1 MLYIDQLS
9 HHTRVK
15 KEVNKKTI
23 LFTIELADRELL
35 AKCLL
40 ATEMV
45 KLGFRVYI
53 GTFRSIHEIRKKLKS
68 CIFFHKSAYKRRM
81 QQYKREMG
89 ATIAIL
95 DEEAGIAI
103 PSRMVEDFC
112 KNRYESLSKDAY
124 DYVFTIG
131 DGYTRRLLSM
141 PNMKGINVIS
151 TGWPRI
157 DLWRE
162 EYSSIHSKKV
172 TELRDLHGDYWLFV
186 SSFGFTSKEGYEY
199 QLSRASYEE
208 DIKTL
213 HNVYSALHNY
223 IDLLKNLAADGTQ
236 NIIIRPHT
244 SESIEEWSDI
254 FKHYPNIKVIRQ
266 GDITPWLLAA
276 SGVITYRSTVNVQ
289 AALNG
294 IPTVQYKINAIDG
307 INDLAVFKVSKC
319 AETVDEVKSYLSSFK
334 NGQDKKRLKQE
345 AEDLLAQDVSSLTGP
360 TAASKIASILAKVD
374 LQPQPEIKLH
384 PTFKALSYG
393 WDRYKYLEH
402 KIRKIIFK
410 KKSGYRLSRFEK
422 IPNGI
427 QASEISSIIEKLQ
440 PADQKIQPCLRIRQA
455 SNNLVVIE
463 ENPQQDS

>member
-1 MLYIDQLS
+1 MKPRYP
-9 HHTRVK
+9 TRIEK
-15 KEVNKKTI
+15 SVNKKTI

-53 GTFRSIHEIRKKLKS
+53 GTFRSIHEIRKKLNS

-103 PSRMVEDFC
+103 PSRMVDDFC
-112 KNRYESLSKDAY
+112 RNRYESLNKDSY

-131 DGYTRRLLSM
+131 DGYTSRLQSM
-141 PNMKGINVIS
+141 PNMAGINVIS

-162 EYSSIHSKKV
+162 EYSGMHSDRISELKK
-172 TELRDLHGDYWLFV
+172 EHGDYLLFV

-199 QLSRASYEE
+199 QLSRASYDE

-213 HNVYSALHNY
+213 HNVYSALQNY
-223 IDLLKNLAADGTQ
+223 IDLLKNLATDGTQ
-236 NIIIRPHT
+236 NIIVRPHT
-244 SESIEEWSDI
+244 SESIEEWRSI
-254 FKHYPNIKVIRQ
+254 FKDYPNIKVIRQ

-294 IPTVQYKINAIDG
+294 IPTVQYKINEIDG

-319 AETVDEVKSYLSSFK
+319 AETVDEVKSYLTSFK
-334 NGQDKKRLKQE
+334 TTQDKERLKQE
-345 AEDLLAQDVSSLTGP
+345 AADLLSQDVSSLTGT
-360 TAASKIASILAKVD
+360 TAASKIASILAQVD

-384 PTFKALSYG
+384 PALKALSYG

-402 KIRKIIFK
+402 KTRKILFK

-427 QASEISSIIEKLQ
+427 TAGEINLIVNSLQSAQSTESIQIHFEQ
-440 PADQKIQPCLRIRQA
+440 T
-455 SNNLVVIE
+455 SNNLVMLE
-463 ENPQQDS
+463 QKHK

>member
-1 MLYIDQLS
+1 M
-9 HHTRVK
+9 
-15 KEVNKKTI
+15 NKKTI

-45 KLGFRVYI
+45 KRGFRVYI
-53 GTFRSIHEIRKKLKS
+53 GTFRSIHEIRRQLNS

-103 PSRMVEDFC
+103 PSRMVDDFC
-112 KNRYESLSKDAY
+112 RNRYESLNRDSY

-131 DGYTRRLLSM
+131 EGYASRLISM
-141 PNMKGINVIS
+141 PNMAGINVIS
-151 TGWPRI
+151 TGWPRV

-162 EYSSIHSKKV
+162 EYSLIHSKRV
-172 TELRDLHGDYWLFV
+172 SELKHEHGDYWLFV

-213 HNVYSALHNY
+213 NNVYSALHNY
-223 IDLLKNLAADGTQ
+223 IDLLQVLATDGSR
-236 NIIIRPHT
+236 NIIVRPHT
-244 SESIEEWSDI
+244 SESIEEWRAI
-254 FKHYPNIKVIRQ
+254 FKDYPNIKVIRK
-266 GDITPWLLAA
+266 GDITPWLLGA

-294 IPTVQYKINAIDG
+294 IPTVQYKINEIDG

-319 AETVDEVKSYLSSFK
+319 AETVDEVKSYLTSFK
-334 NGQDKKRLKQE
+334 TDHERDRLKQE
-345 AEDLLAQDVSSLTGP
+345 AADLLSQDVSSLTGP
-360 TAASKIASILAKVD
+360 TATSKIASILAQVD
-374 LQPQPEIKLH
+374 LQPQPEINLH
-384 PTFKALSYG
+384 PALKALSYG
-393 WDRYKYLEH
+393 WDRFKYLEH
-402 KIRKIIFK
+402 KISKIVFK
-410 KKSGYRLSRFEK
+410 KKSGYRLSRFDK
-422 IPNGI
+422 VPNGI
-427 QASEISSIIEKLQ
+427 KAGEISSIIEKLQ
-440 PADQKIQPCLRIRQA
+440 STNKVSKLPLRIHQA
-455 SNNLVVIE
+455 GNNLVMIE
-463 ENPQQDS
+463 SDAEDKP